1 MSQLAY
7 FNLPDVGEG
16 LTEAEIVNWMVK
28 PGDSVGVNQIICEIE
43 TAKSLV
49 ELPCPFAGT
58 VTQLLANEGDTVEV
72 GKPIIAVTVADGAV
86 GAGTPTAPAQQLHT
100 MVATNAETAA
110 AAQAAQV
117 ATPVAAPV
125 ASTDAPAAPATE
137 EKAPANLVGYGVS
150 HAMGGTRRRGR
161 TVPGGIPAPAAATAA
176 LPIASAQQNIVVG
189 LGEENVIAKPPTR
202 ALAKELNVDIT
213 KVTPTGLAGE
223 VTREDVVNAA
233 QQASVFRNLTTPDAP
248 SERETRIPV
257 KGVRKAIANAM
268 VTSAFQAPHVSIFV
282 DVDATRTMEYVK
294 RLKAS
299 TDFAGVKV
307 TPLLIMAKAMMWAVR
322 RNPMVNATF
331 TDEEIIVHNFVNFGI
346 AAATPRG
353 LIVPNIKDADQMSM
367 LELAKAIEQLATT
380 AREGKTQPAEMQNG
394 TITITNI
401 GVFGVD
407 TGTPILN
414 PGECAIVALGS
425 IRPKPWVV
433 NGEIQVRQVT
443 TIGATFDHRVVD
455 GDVASR
461 FVQDVASVIEEPALL
476 LD

>member
-1 MSQLAY
+1 MTKLAF

-16 LTEAEIVNWMVK
+16 LTEAEIVSWKVNA
-28 PGDSVGVNQIICEIE
+28 GDTVGVNQIIVEIE

-49 ELPCPFAGT
+49 ELPCPFAG
-58 VTQLLANEGDTVEV
+58 VVSELMAKEGDTVEV
-72 GKPIIAVTVADGAV
+72 GKPIISVTVPDDANSSAITTSIPVIAENAASAHQAVAD
-86 GAGTPTAPAQQLHT
+86 
-100 MVATNAETAA
+100 TAA
-110 AAQAAQV
+110 SV
-117 ATPVAAPV
+117 AVEPKNP
-125 ASTDAPAAPATE
+125 S
-137 EKAPANLVGYGVS
+137 LVGYGVS
-150 HAMGGTRRRGR
+150 NSVANSRRRRAGA
-161 TVPGGIPAPAAATAA
+161 VNPPVAPGVAPGYTNPSAPATTAIPVIAEAAAQGA
-176 LPIASAQQNIVVG
+176 LNLPIAADG
-189 LGEENVIAKPPTR
+189 VIAKPPVR
-202 ALAKELNVDIT
+202 KLAKDLNVDLT
-213 KVTPTGLAGE
+213 KVSGTGSGGE
-223 VTREDVVNAA
+223 ITREDVMGGE
-233 QQASVFRNLTTPDAP
+233 QQASVFRNLSTPAP
-248 SERETRIPV
+248 KTEREERIPV

-268 VTSAFQAPHVSIFV
+268 VSSAFSAPHVSIFV

-294 RLKAS
+294 RLKVS

-307 TPLLIMAKAMMWAVR
+307 TPLLIMAKAMIWAIR
-322 RNPMVNATF
+322 RNPMVNSTF
-331 TDEEIIVHNFVNFGI
+331 TDEEIIVHNYVNFGI

-353 LIVPNIKDADQMSM
+353 LIVPNIKDADKLSM
-367 LELAKAIEQLATT
+367 LELAEAIGQLAAT
-380 AREGKTQPAEMQNG
+380 ARDGKTTPADMKDG

-414 PGECAIVALGS
+414 PGEVAIVALGS

-433 NGEIQVRQVT
+433 NNEIQVRQVT

>member
-1 MSQLAY
+1 MSKIAY

-16 LTEAEIVNWMVK
+16 LTEAEIVSWKVK
-28 PGDSVGVNQIICEIE
+28 PGDTVKVNQVVVEIE

-49 ELPCPFAGT
+49 ELPCPFEGVISELMA
-58 VTQLLANEGDTVEV
+58 AEGDTVEV
-72 GKPIIAVTVADGAV
+72 GKPLISATVADGAV
-86 GAGTPTAPAQQLHT
+86 GATVSESAS
-100 MVATNAETAA
+100 VASAHEVVAEVAATAA
-110 AAQAAQV
+110 AAEER
-117 ATPVAAPV
+117 TP
-125 ASTDAPAAPATE
+125 
-137 EKAPANLVGYGVS
+137 NLVGYGV
-150 HAMGGTRRRGR
+150 ADPNGPVRRKRVGAVAPP
-161 TVPGGIPAPAAATAA
+161 TPAVTGIPVVPAPA
-176 LPIASAQQNIVVG
+176 G
-189 LGEENVIAKPPTR
+189 LLAVPTHPDTQVLAKPPIR
-202 ALAKELNVDIT
+202 KLAADLGVDLS
-213 KVTPTGLAGE
+213 KVVPTGLNGDI
-223 VTREDVVNAA
+223 TREDVLGSA
-233 QQASVFRNLTTPDAP
+233 QQASVFRNLSTPAAP
-248 SERETRIPV
+248 SEREERIPV

-268 VTSAFQAPHVSIFV
+268 VSSAFTAPHVSIFV

-299 TDFAGVKV
+299 TDFAGTKV

-331 TDEEIIVHNFVNFGI
+331 TAEEIIVHNFVNFGI

-353 LIVPNIKDADQMSM
+353 LIVPNIKDADKLSM
-367 LELAKAIEQLATT
+367 LELAKAIEQLAAT
-380 AREGKTQPAEMQNG
+380 AREGKTTPADMKDG

-414 PGECAIVALGS
+414 PGEVAIVALGS

-433 NGEIQVRQVT
+433 NNEIQVRQVT

>member
-1 MSQLAY
+1 MSLAM

-16 LTEAEIVNWMVK
+16 LTEAEIVSWKVA
-28 PGDSVGVNQIICEIE
+28 PGDTVTVNQVICEIE
-43 TAKSLV
+43 TAKSIV

-58 VTQLLANEGDTVEV
+58 VEELLAKEGDTVGV
-72 GKPIIAVTVADGAV
+72 GMPIISVQAEGSILVAGPSTTSIPIVPESSSTHQAVAD
-86 GAGTPTAPAQQLHT
+86 
-100 MVATNAETAA
+100 
-110 AAQAAQV
+110 
-117 ATPVAAPV
+117 VAASV
-125 ASTDAPAAPATE
+125 ASDENKP
-137 EKAPANLVGYGVS
+137 NLVGYGSAS
-150 HAMGGTRRRGR
+150 HVGTRRKRA
-161 TVPGGIPAPAAATAA
+161 TGITTPAVSPAATSSMSV
-176 LPIASAQQNIVVG
+176 PPVVASSSSTD
-189 LGEENVIAKPPTR
+189 VIAKPPIR
-202 ALAKELNVDIT
+202 KLAKDLNVDLS
-213 KVTPTGLAGE
+213 KVSATGLAGE
-223 VTREDVVNAA
+223 ITREDVVNAA
-233 QQASVFRNLTTPDAP
+233 SQASVFRNLKTPAVP
-248 SERETRIPV
+248 SEREERIPV
-257 KGVRKAIANAM
+257 KGIRKAIATAM
-268 VTSAFQAPHVSIFV
+268 VQSAFTAPHVSIFV

-307 TPLLIMAKAMMWAVR
+307 TPLLLMAKAMMWAVR
-322 RNPMVNATF
+322 RNPTVNSTW
-331 TDEEIIVHNFVNFGI
+331 TDTEIIVHNFVNFGV

-353 LIVPNIKDADQMSM
+353 LIVPNIKDADRMSM
-367 LELAKAIEQLATT
+367 FELAQAIELLAAT
-380 AREGKTQPAEMQNG
+380 AREGKTTPEDMKDG

-414 PGECAIVALGS
+414 PGQVAIVALGS

-433 NGEIQVRQVT
+433 NNEIVIRQVT

>member
-1 MSQLAY
+1 VTTVAY

-16 LTEAEIVNWMVK
+16 LTEAEIVSWKVK
-28 PGDSVGVNQIICEIE
+28 AGDTVTVNQVIVEIE

-49 ELPCPFAGT
+49 ELPCPFAG
-58 VTQLLANEGDTVEV
+58 VVSELMAKEGDTVEV
-72 GKPIIAVTVADGAV
+72 GNPIISVTVPDGSTSAAVTTSIPVIAENAASAHQAVAD
-86 GAGTPTAPAQQLHT
+86 
-100 MVATNAETAA
+100 AA
-110 AAQAAQV
+110 ASVSA
-117 ATPVAAPV
+117 
-125 ASTDAPAAPATE
+125 E
-137 EKAPANLVGYGVS
+137 ERSPTLVGYGVS
-150 HAMGGTRRRGR
+150 HSVGSSRRRR
-161 TVPGGIPAPAAATAA
+161 PGAVNPPVAPGASIPISTSPAAPAATAIPLAAENLATGAIQ
-176 LPIASAQQNIVVG
+176 LPNIADGV
-189 LGEENVIAKPPTR
+189 LAKPPVR
-202 ALAKELNVDIT
+202 KLARDLGVD
-213 KVTPTGLAGE
+213 LAGVVGSGLNGE
-223 VTREDVVNAA
+223 ITREDVVGGA
-233 QQASVFRNLTTPDAP
+233 QQASVFRNLSTPAP
-248 SERETRIPV
+248 KSEREERIPV

-268 VTSAFQAPHVSIFV
+268 VSSAFSAPHVSIFV

-307 TPLLIMAKAMMWAVR
+307 TPLLIMAKAMIWAVR
-322 RNPMVNATF
+322 RNPMVNSTF
-331 TDEEIIVHNFVNFGI
+331 TEEEIIVHNFVNFGI

-367 LELAKAIEQLATT
+367 LELAKAIEQLAAT
-380 AREGKTQPAEMQNG
+380 AREGKTTPGDMKDG

-414 PGECAIVALGS
+414 PGEVAIVALGS

-433 NGEIQVRQVT
+433 NNEIQVRQVT

>member
-1 MSQLAY
+1 MSLAV

-16 LTEAEIVNWMVK
+16 LTEAEIVSWKVAA
-28 PGDSVGVNQIICEIE
+28 GDQVTVNQVICEIE
-43 TAKSLV
+43 TAKSIV

-58 VTQLLANEGDTVEV
+58 IEKLFAKEGDTVLV
-72 GKPIIAVTVADGAV
+72 GNPIISVQAEGNILVAGPATSSIPIISESDTMHEAVAD
-86 GAGTPTAPAQQLHT
+86 
-100 MVATNAETAA
+100 
-110 AAQAAQV
+110 
-117 ATPVAAPV
+117 V
-125 ASTDAPAAPATE
+125 ASSVASDETKP
-137 EKAPANLVGYGVS
+137 NLVGYGS
-150 HAMGGTRRRGR
+150 AGHGATRRKRSG
-161 TVPGGIPAPAAATAA
+161 VVAAAS
-176 LPIASAQQNIVVG
+176 LASAIPTATSAIPSALSG
-189 LGEENVIAKPPTR
+189 DVIAKPPIR
-202 ALAKELNVDIT
+202 KLAKDLNVDLSR
-213 KVTPTGLAGE
+213 VVATGPAGE
-223 VTREDVVNAA
+223 ITREDIVNAA
-233 QQASVFRNLTTPDAP
+233 TQASVFRNLTTPAIP
-248 SERETRIPV
+248 SEREERIPV
-257 KGVRKAIANAM
+257 KGVRKAIATAM
-268 VTSAFQAPHVSIFV
+268 VQSAFTAPHVSIFV

-307 TPLLIMAKAMMWAVR
+307 TPLLLMAKAMMWAVR
-322 RNPMVNATF
+322 RNPTVNSTW
-331 TDEEIIVHNFVNFGI
+331 TDKEIIVHNFVNFGV

-353 LIVPNIKDADQMSM
+353 LIVPNIKDADRMSM
-367 LELAKAIEQLATT
+367 LELARQLELLAAT
-380 AREGKTQPAEMQNG
+380 AREGKTTPEDMKDG

-414 PGECAIVALGS
+414 PGQVAIVALGS

-433 NGEIQVRQVT
+433 NNEIVIRQVT

>member
-58 VTQLLANEGDTVEV
+58 VTQLLAEEGETVEV

-86 GAGTPTAPAQQLHT
+86 GTQTGPVQQMHTA
-100 MVATNAETAA
+100 VATNAQAA
-110 AAQAAQV
+110 ANVSVPEPAA
-117 ATPVAAPV
+117 
-125 ASTDAPAAPATE
+125 APAAPATNASASGD
-137 EKAPANLVGYGVS
+137 EKEPPALVGYGVNHS
-150 HAMGGTRRRGR
+150 LGGTRRRGR

-176 LPIASAQQNIVVG
+176 LPVAAAQQNIVVG
-189 LGEENVIAKPPTR
+189 VGEESVIAKPPTR
-202 ALAKELNVDIT
+202 ALARELNVDIT
-213 KVTPTGLAGE
+213 KVTPSGMAGE
-223 VTREDVVNAA
+223 VTREDVLAA
-233 QQASVFRNLTTPDAP
+233 ASQASVFRNLTTPEVP
-248 SERETRIPV
+248 TERETRIPV

-353 LIVPNIKDADQMSM
+353 LIVPNIKDADKLSM
-367 LELAKAIEQLATT
+367 LELARAIEQLATT
-380 AREGKTQPAEMQNG
+380 AREGKTQPAEMAGG

-443 TIGATFDHRVVD
+443 TVGATFDHRVVD